1 MEPHI
6 PVARKLLHWQYEKG
20 WLEYSNKHF
29 TGRFIADGMLLLKRL
44 AGDAGSLRM
53 KYQVVERFQ
62 FQNLPVVTKQGDLF
76 M

>member
-1 MEPHI
+1 
-6 PVARKLLHWQYEKG
+6 
-20 WLEYSNKHF
+20 
-29 TGRFIADGMLLLKRL
+29 
-44 AGDAGSLRM
+44 M